1 MTGRSWSWWLFLT
14 LVWCQYDFNTRTT
27 AGGKVNI
34 SCLAGP
40 VNGPSGVASE
50 VTDYY
55 DGRSGQRAGAG
66 ARMACESE
74 EIIMSDLNM
83 ELLYMTVGLGLM
95 LGGCFAVVLLVN
107 LLLHVVLT
115 LLRKLVT
122 WYWGY

>member
-1 MTGRSWSWWLFLT
+1 
-14 LVWCQYDFNTRTT
+14 
-27 AGGKVNI
+27 
-34 SCLAGP
+34 
-40 VNGPSGVASE
+40 
-50 VTDYY
+50 
-55 DGRSGQRAGAG
+55 
-66 ARMACESE
+66 
-74 EIIMSDLNM
+74 MSDLNM